1 MSAFEVSRLGFR
13 AVEPSASVAT
23 PRLALARRSFRV
35 WRGEFSAARGDAFS
49 AGDIDHAFSI
59 QSVSKPF
66 VAVLA
71 RGKALRSGSGDSWVD
86 IQAGAVSLAFGLTA
100 VRDGTPVPAA
110 VPPGTDHSWR
120 EKRRT
125 RSSKKQETIG
135 RIAAKQVRPPWHPY
149 PSIQQRVPSMASV
162 SQRPF
167 TCCWH
172 INSRQTKLF
181 EAIPRSRPSRQ
192 SRSQESKSS
201 GVRPASEQWVASH
214 IQA

>member
-125 RSSKKQETIG
+125 RSSKKQSAG
-135 RIAAKQVRPPWHPY
+135 
-149 PSIQQRVPSMASV
+149 
-162 SQRPF
+162 SQR
-167 TCCWH
+167 
-172 INSRQTKLF
+172 SRY
-181 EAIPRSRPSRQ
+181 ARPGIPTHRF
-192 SRSQESKSS
+192 SS
-201 GVRPASEQWVASH
+201 GSHRWRPFLKGHLHAAGISIADKPSSLKLYQDRG
-214 IQA
+214 QAGNREAKKARVLGFDLLQSSG